1 MYKDIVVKTFE
12 NFESV
17 LASSHTLTEVAN
29 YYGMCNSGRTYGRLR
44 KEIEVR
50 NLNSGHLLV
59 KKNLLNDINDEDF
72 FNLLSTCGS
81 VLEFCKKLNI
91 NYTFYNK
98 KVKERAGS
106 LGVNFEQGLRPDR
119 WSKSELKI
127 LTDYYESVRPKDL
140 TKLIPGKSVDA
151 IKLKANA
158 LGLNSPFSSEFLS
171 NIGVLLND
179 TPESYYWMGFILADG
194 HISED
199 NRLTVT
205 LHKRDKNHL
214 RKLAEYIQAEHKER
228 AGNSE
233 TKVSLAVK
241 NQKILP
247 LIKEKFDIN
256 NKKTYNPPS
265 NTLYADV
272 DISLLMCLL
281 CGFTDGDGCILKQS
295 NRQDVVIRF
304 QIHSSWLQWLN
315 IMHQRLQN
323 QFSGL
328 TIRPPKLNKRGYA
341 SWVIANHIVVNYL
354 KQTAI
359 ENNLPILERKWSRI
373 DSKPLI
379 I

>member
-1 MYKDIVVKTFE
+1 MYNNIIVKTFD
-12 NFESV
+12 NFESIV
-17 LASSHTLTEVAN
+17 ASSHTLTEIAFH
-29 YYGMCNSGRTYGRLR
+29 YGMPTNGKTYIRLR
-44 KEIEVR
+44 KEIEKQ
-50 NLNSGHLLV
+50 NLDASHIKM
-59 KKNLLNDINDEDF
+59 KKNLLDKITDDDF
-72 FNLLSTCGS
+72 SNLLQSCGS
-81 VLEFCKKLNI
+81 ISEFCKKADI

-98 KVKERAGS
+98 KIKERAVL

-127 LTDYYESVRPKDL
+127 LTDYYESIRPRDL
-140 TKLIPGKSVDA
+140 IKLLPDKSVDA
-151 IKLKANA
+151 IKLKASA

-179 TPESYYWMGFILADG
+179 ISESYYWMGFILADG

-205 LHKRDKNHL
+205 LHKRDKKHL

-233 TKVSLAVK
+233 TKVSFAVK

-256 NKKTYNPPS
+256 NQKTYNPPS
-265 NTLYADV
+265 NSLYADV
-272 DISLLMCLL
+272 DISLLTCLL
-281 CGFTDGDGCILKQS
+281 CGFIDGDGHIKKQT
-295 NRQDVVIRF
+295 NRQDALISI
-304 QIHSSWLQWLN
+304 QIHGSWLKWLEVLYG
-315 IMHQRLQN
+315 RLCQV
-323 QFSGL
+323 FPETSVS
-328 TIRPPKLNKRGYA
+328 RPKLNKRGYA

-359 ENNLPILERKWSRI
+359 ENNLPILERKWSKI
-373 DSKPLI
+373 N
-379 I
+379 